1 MGSGASVRRRSA
13 CLRTRKAIQSLGLRV
28 LQFRLP
34 VFSQLNF
41 GRTYGGITDQSG
53 GVPVGARVTVVDV
66 QRGVSRPL
74 IGDSAGQCA
83 APSLT
88 PGRSTVRAEAT
99 SSKQNKYWT
108 SMLR

>member
-13 CLRTRKAIQSLGLRV
+13 CLRTRKAIQSLGLRL
-28 LQFRLP
+28 LQFHLP
-34 VFSQLNF
+34 AFSQLSS

-53 GVPVGARVTVVDV
+53 GVPVGARVTAIDV
-66 QRGVSRPL
+66 QRGVSGPL

-88 PGRSTVRAEAT
+88 PGRSRVRAEAT
-99 SSKQNKYWT
+99 SSKQNMHWT

>member
-1 MGSGASVRRRSA
+1 MGSEASIRRRSA

-28 LQFRLP
+28 LEFRLP

-41 GRTYGGITDQSG
+41 GRTYGGIRDQSG
-53 GVPVGARVTVVDV
+53 GVPVGARVIVVDIE
-66 QRGVSRPL
+66 RGVSRPL

-88 PGRSTVRAEAT
+88 PGQYAVRAEAT
-99 SSKQNKYWT
+99 SSKQNMYWT
-108 SMLR
+108 SMLT